1 MAGEKTQTK
10 KTKVDKTSKKKQKKM
25 KTSSQSE
32 PPLSPKEDPKPNT
45 TNVPPQAETKQSES
59 PQSPPSPIK
68 DQTPANT
75 SVEPHTET
83 TANKKKDK
91 KQKKDNS
98 LKETNAKTYI
108 SLKSAAE
115 DNKKVK
121 APSYSDAKDRGL
133 VYISHVPHGF
143 YEKQMREFFSQ
154 FGTVTNLRLG
164 RSRKTG
170 RSKGFAFVEFK
181 YQEVAKI
188 AADSMN
194 NYLMFDKIVKCELV
208 PQERRSP
215 AVFKGKIMPH
225 RPPGKTAMFKA
236 KKVNNAEK
244 TDEQNQK
251 RQVRQMAKLEKI
263 REKLEKAGVT
273 YSFQVA
279 EMIEK
284 PEESETK

>member
-1 MAGEKTQTK
+1 MGQPEKKKKAKTSVGKKKAAAKDTK
-10 KTKVDKTSKKKQKKM
+10 KSAKLKS
-25 KTSSQSE
+25 
-32 PPLSPKEDPKPNT
+32 
-45 TNVPPQAETKQSES
+45 
-59 PQSPPSPIK
+59 
-68 DQTPANT
+68 
-75 SVEPHTET
+75 
-83 TANKKKDK
+83 TAAA
-91 KQKKDNS
+91 
-98 LKETNAKTYI
+98 TFI
-108 SLKSAAE
+108 SLESAAD
-115 DNKKVK
+115 DNKTVR
-121 APSYSDAKDRGL
+121 APSYSGSKDRGL
-133 VYISHVPHGF
+133 IYISHVPHGF

>member
-1 MAGEKTQTK
+1 MG
-10 KTKVDKTSKKKQKKM
+10 
-25 KTSSQSE
+25 
-32 PPLSPKEDPKPNT
+32 SP
-45 TNVPPQAETKQSES
+45 
-59 PQSPPSPIK
+59 
-68 DQTPANT
+68 
-75 SVEPHTET
+75 
-83 TANKKKDK
+83 NKKKDK

-215 AVFKGKIMPH
+215 AVFK
-225 RPPGKTAMFKA
+225 A

>member
-1 MAGEKTQTK
+1 MG
-10 KTKVDKTSKKKQKKM
+10 
-25 KTSSQSE
+25 
-32 PPLSPKEDPKPNT
+32 
-45 TNVPPQAETKQSES
+45 
-59 PQSPPSPIK
+59 
-68 DQTPANT
+68 PANT
-75 SVEPHTET
+75 SVQPQTET
-83 TANKKKDK
+83 SPNKKKDK

-108 SLKSAAE
+108 SLESAAE

-164 RSRKTG
+164 RGRKTG

-208 PQERRSP
+208 PQ
-215 AVFKGKIMPH
+215 
-225 RPPGKTAMFKA
+225 
-236 KKVNNAEK
+236 
-244 TDEQNQK
+244 K

-284 PEESETK
+284 PENLRPNKSLLRKIKQHS